1 MLHNSPQIEEDAE
14 CIKWTNHIYCYT
26 PMRSAG
32 VIDEIE
38 EFVTTNDVFVW
49 DMENI
54 VIDMRKTVDEEEKEA
69 LPYIWANAIENFYKY
84 LLTVPLM
91 LHLHPFQKTKFIEEA
106 QIFMSEIEGHASIVK
121 RNKDDALHAIT
132 EFCTMCKYL
141 DCLSWYNTNPVETPS
156 EDTLRHYTNLISNPD
171 YYDMMFSK
179 EKRESP
185 IYHMVY
191 DTASKKVIKAVFHDG
206 PHILEVPPQGVT
218 FGKCKILYDNDENV
232 FIIRPAF
239 LD

>member
-1 MLHNSPQIEEDAE
+1 MLSQTEEE
-14 CIKWTNHIYCYT
+14 LEWINHIYCHVHT
-26 PMRSAG
+26 HGINVPAE
-32 VIDEIE
+32 IDDYVTAKRKFMD
-38 EFVTTNDVFVW
+38 EFKQT
-49 DMENI
+49 M
-54 VIDMRKTVDEEEKEA
+54 IDKK
-69 LPYIWANAIENFYKY
+69 NAIEEDKPAITQIQVDMMGAFYDY
-84 LLTVPLM
+84 LLTVPLVM
-91 LHLHPFQKTKFIEEA
+91 YLYPNHKNDYMNATDTFIP
-106 QIFMSEIEGHASIVK
+106 QIEGFSHID
-121 RNKDDALHAIT
+121 KDIKNTAVWTLRK
-132 EFCTMCKYL
+132 FCTMCKYL

-191 DTASKKVIKAVFHDG
+191 DTASKKVVKAVFHDG
-206 PHILEVPPQGVT
+206 PHILEVPPQGFT